1 MSACEINF
9 DGLVGPTHNYAGLS
23 YGNVA
28 SIDHALT
35 ASNPRAAAL
44 QGLHKMKQLADLG
57 LKQAVLPPQER
68 PDVHTLRALGYDGS
82 DAQVIMR
89 ASREMPR
96 VFQACC
102 SASSM
107 WAANAATISPSPD
120 CDDDRVH
127 ITPAN
132 LSSKF
137 HRAIE
142 SGITARILRAI
153 FPDQAR
159 FTHHPALPAGNHFS
173 DEGAANHTRLCVEYG
188 APGVELFV
196 FGRDAFDGS
205 QQRPTRFPARQ
216 TFQASAAIARRHG
229 LNPDKVVLAQQNPG
243 VIDAGVF
250 HNDVIA
256 VGNQNVLLYHAS
268 AFADKQAM
276 IDETKRKFGSEQLWL
291 IEITD
296 EQITVPEAVSTYL
309 FNSQLVTLTKGEMA
323 IVVPTEC
330 QENDRARLT
339 LDHIVAAGNP
349 ITQIRY
355 IDVRE
360 SMKNG
365 GGPACLRLRVVLT
378 HAELESA
385 NSGVF
390 LDDLLF
396 ETLSTW
402 VEQHYRDRLAV
413 DDLGDPQLLH
423 ESRTALDELSSI
435 LKMGSIY
442 QFQF

>member
-1 MSACEINF
+1 MSAYEINF

-68 PDVHTLRALGYDGS
+68 PDVHTLRTLGYDGS
-82 DAQVIMR
+82 DAEVIMR

-120 CDDDRVH
+120 CDDGRVH

-137 HRAIE
+137 HRSIE
-142 SGITARILRAI
+142 SEVTARILQAI

-159 FTHHPALPAGNHFS
+159 FAHHSALPAGNHFS
-173 DEGAANHTRLCVEYG
+173 DEGAANHTRLCTEYG
-188 APGVELFV
+188 VPGVELFV
-196 FGRDAFDGS
+196 FGRYAFDTS

-216 TFQASAAIARRHG
+216 TFQASAAIARRHR
-229 LNPDKVVLAQQNPG
+229 LNTDKIVLAQQNPE

-268 AFADKQAM
+268 AFADKQTT
-276 IDETKRKFGSEQLWL
+276 IEETERKFGLEQLWL
-291 IEITD
+291 IEISD
-296 EQITVPEAVSTYL
+296 EQVTVAEAVSTYL

-323 IVVPTEC
+323 IIVPAEC

-339 LDHIVAAGNP
+339 LDYIVAAENP

-355 IDVRE
+355 MDVRE

-378 HAELESA
+378 KAELEA
-385 NSGVF
+385 TNPDVLF
-390 LDDLLF
+390 DDRLF
-396 ETLSTW
+396 ENLCQW
-402 VEQHYRDRLAV
+402 VERHYRDRLSA
-413 DDLGDPQLLH
+413 DDLTDPQLLM
-423 ESRTALDELSSI
+423 ECRAALDELTQI
-435 LKMGSIY
+435 LQIGSVY
-442 QFQF
+442 RFQI